1 MAAGYLLACSEQLP
15 LARVV
20 IDKFHVMQYVYD
32 AVLDVRRRIK
42 KELSSGLTRGKVKTP
57 HDKEVLFQ
65 LDLLGQTGYRLTQPA
80 HKWSDAGRELM
91 NTVFC
96 GHPQL
101 KAAYDL
107 AQEFR
112 QWYAVEN
119 ISRKDRPSTAADLH
133 QWYGKVVGSGLDEF
147 RSALK
152 MIRKHE
158 DEVINYFICGQTS
171 AKAERINGKIN
182 RFISNN
188 YGIKDK
194 DFALYRTALYFS

>member
-1 MAAGYLLACSEQLP
+1 
-15 LARVV
+15 
-20 IDKFHVMQYVYD
+20 
-32 AVLDVRRRIK
+32 
-42 KELSSGLTRGKVKTP
+42 
-57 HDKEVLFQ
+57 
-65 LDLLGQTGYRLTQPA
+65 
-80 HKWSDAGRELM
+80 M

-96 GHPQL
+96 SHPQL

-119 ISRKDRPSTAADLH
+119 ISRKGRPSIAADLH

-147 RSALK
+147 WSALK

-158 DEVINYFICGQTS
+158 NEVINYFICGQAS

>member
-1 MAAGYLLACSEQLP
+1 VLL
-15 LARVV
+15 
-20 IDKFHVMQYVYD
+20 
-32 AVLDVRRRIK
+32 
-42 KELSSGLTRGKVKTP
+42 
-57 HDKEVLFQ
+57 Q
-65 LDLLGQTGYRLTQPA
+65 LDLLGQTGYRLTQPT

-96 GHPQL
+96 GHPRL

-107 AQEFR
+107 AQKFR

-119 ISRKDRPSTAADLH
+119 ISRKDRPAIAADLH

-158 DEVINYFICGQTS
+158 DEVINYFICGQIS
-171 AKAERINGKIN
+171 AKRKELTAKLIGLFPIKPLLVRFSQNSQVVFSSNTGLLIIGRLNINHKVLGECTKNTEKNERE
-182 RFISNN
+182 
-188 YGIKDK
+188 
-194 DFALYRTALYFS
+194 

>member
-1 MAAGYLLACSEQLP
+1 
-15 LARVV
+15 
-20 IDKFHVMQYVYD
+20 
-32 AVLDVRRRIK
+32 
-42 KELSSGLTRGKVKTP
+42 
-57 HDKEVLFQ
+57 VLFQ

-96 GHPQL
+96 SHPQL

-119 ISRKDRPSTAADLH
+119 ISRKGRPSIAADLH

-147 RSALK
+147 WSALK

-158 DEVINYFICGQTS
+158 NEVINYFICGQAS